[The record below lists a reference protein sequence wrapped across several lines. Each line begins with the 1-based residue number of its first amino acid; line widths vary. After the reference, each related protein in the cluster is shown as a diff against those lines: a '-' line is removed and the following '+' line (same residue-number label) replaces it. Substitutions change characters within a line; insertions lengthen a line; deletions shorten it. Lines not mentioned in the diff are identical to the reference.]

1 MILRAYSVIYKF
13 KLLHYLFLF
22 LTLLTGQT
30 GTWIELPNAPVV
42 TRFNDIQFLN
52 EKTNQFIN
60 QSRQLILQAQGEK
73 YSLVVTE
80 LIRAKGITLLLYGGQ
95 ESQVGYHDKSYD
107 ITQDVIDA
115 MNEKED

>member
-1 MILRAYSVIYKF
+1 MIVRAYSGIYKF

-52 EKTNQFIN
+52 EN
-60 QSRQLILQAQGEK
+60 LGWA
-73 YSLVVTE
+73 V
-80 LIRAKGITLLLYGGQ
+80 KGLGGQ
-95 ESQVGYHDKSYD
+95 IYHTPDGGDSWELQFEQSETHFRSVGFFDEL
-107 ITQDVIDA
+107 
-115 MNEKED
+115 NGLGW

>member
-13 KLLHYLFLF
+13 KLLHYLLFF

-52 EKTNQFIN
+52 ENLGWAVNGWGQIYHTPD
-60 QSRQLILQAQGEK
+60 
-73 YSLVVTE
+73 
-80 LIRAKGITLLLYGGQ
+80 GGD
-95 ESQVGYHDKSYD
+95 SW
-107 ITQDVIDA
+107 
-115 MNEKED
+115 